1 MLNTCVYLKAQDL
14 EQIPDSLFI
23 KTTGG
28 INIGLTAYNSNG
40 MSNRRDPFSY
50 LLSANLTFNISD
62 VITLP
67 FSATI
72 SSGSKTYSQ
81 PRFTIVGISPKYK
94 AVTLHAG
101 YRTMQFSP
109 YTLSGIMFLGG
120 GIEIDQKEKYWQV
133 KLMSGRLAKGIPY
146 QDYISGEVEQPSFE
160 RWGYGGMVTVGN
172 SDYAA
177 DLILF
182 KAADINTDFLPD
194 SADVAPK
201 ENLAVGINTRFK
213 VFNKISISTEYSGS
227 AYTADTRMDKVA
239 YDKYTYINNLGGL
252 FTPRLSSSFSNA
264 LVVGITYSG
273 EGFSFGV
280 NYKRVDPDYTT
291 LGSTYVSNDFRNL
304 TLNAAKSFLENKI
317 NMSGSFGTQKDN
329 LEGDKEQTTKRIIG
343 SLQGTYSVNERIN
356 LSANYS
362 NFSNNT
368 TPTSL
373 LLTDSIKYVQV
384 SKNYG
389 GMFSYSVPGDL
400 MTHNFMLNV
409 TVQTSNMLNNT
420 ATEVVES
427 NTQSKNALLSY
438 TTSYQPYNVSFNAS
452 INFSQFVSASSNTN
466 TIGPVTSISKP
477 FFNRKLNSTL
487 SYAWLNTKTGDN
499 NSTTSV
505 LRLNL
510 SWKILPKHTLK
521 FNAGTT
527 FMNRMVMNEETEVL
541 EPKKSNETKL
551 ALNYSMNF

>member
-1 MLNTCVYLKAQDL
+1 M

-227 AYTADTRMDKVA
+227 AYTADTRMDKVV

-304 TLNAAKSFLENKI
+304 TLNATKSFLENKI

-427 NTQSKNALLSY
+427 NTHSKNALLSY